1 MWFKQ
6 QWGIRTELDKYL
18 AEECEDE
25 VKVFDILAWWKG

>member
-1 MWFKQ
+1 
-6 QWGIRTELDKYL
+6 L